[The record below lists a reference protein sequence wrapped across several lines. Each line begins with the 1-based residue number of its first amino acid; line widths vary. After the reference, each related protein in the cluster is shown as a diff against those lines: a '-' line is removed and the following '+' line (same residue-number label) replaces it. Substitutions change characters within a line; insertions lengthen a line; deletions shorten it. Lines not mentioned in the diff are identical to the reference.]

1 MKERVNLMIKGMRSP
16 RSLQT
21 LADTE
26 TRRTKVFILCSAI
39 GIMVVS
45 LIFASLYLAR
55 FNSVLAI

>member
-1 MKERVNLMIKGMRSP
+1 MIKGMRSP